1 MIHSNVSPDADDLSG
16 AGSLQETFPSSEI
29 TNTTSDYLIVTL
41 LATGLAAIKA
51 NQVQRDADRGVIS
64 TRRLS
69 RSDLLP
75 APWRAG
81 FARLWWRF
89 QQAGLTAP
97 EDDLTLFELCR
108 TPFVE
113 WDVQLELSATDREAS
128 LLDGDELSELAREAA
143 KLGVRDVE
151 ADFVE
156 EQSFA
161 VLKAV
166 AAMNAT
172 TDDQV
177 QANYELLRRFLIDH
191 TVISDKQ
198 VRELMRRFP
207 APGANG
213 QPYVQSLIDTAYER
227 HHSPTPTV
235 TVRCCDG
242 CGNPLPVDGARCGT
256 AGCAGAPATREL
268 RVFDAY
274 FAQHRGVRRYI
285 HDAGLLE
292 VRLHDTL
299 RAALPEHVVFLQPW
313 PGRDAFDLL
322 VAFLDPADPDP
333 RRPVEVWG
341 ADGKD
346 HASPSLLAIGFRWKH
361 HPRCDRRFLVL
372 PMHRARQLGYVR
384 DLETEL
390 EGRDRGVKVINEEE
404 FVRLVIA
411 RAQQIGGGA

>member
-1 MIHSNVSPDADDLSG
+1 VTASDVMSEAADHGG
-16 AGSLQETFPSSEI
+16 AGSLQETFSPSGP
-29 TNTTSDYLIVTL
+29 TNTTGDYLIVTL
-41 LATGLAAIKA
+41 LSTGLAEIKA
-51 NQVQRDADRGVIS
+51 NEDQRVADRGVVR
-64 TRRLS
+64 TRQLS
-69 RSDLLP
+69 RSELLP

-81 FARLWWRF
+81 FTRLWWRF
-89 QQAGLTAP
+89 RQAGLAPP

-113 WDVQLELSATDREAS
+113 WDLPLELSDTDREAS
-128 LLDGDELSELAREAA
+128 LLDEDELSELAREAA
-143 KLGVRDVE
+143 KLSVRDAE

-161 VLKAV
+161 ALKAV
-166 AAMNAT
+166 AAINAT
-172 TDDQV
+172 TDEQA

-198 VRELMRRFP
+198 VRDLMRRFP
-207 APGANG
+207 APGASG
-213 QPYVQSLIDTAYER
+213 QPYVQTLIDTAYER
-227 HHSPTPTV
+227 HHSPAPTV
-235 TVRCCDG
+235 TVRCCGG
-242 CGNPLPVDGARCGT
+242 CGNPLAVDSTTCGT
-256 AGCAGAPATREL
+256 AGCAGTATTREL

-274 FAQHRGVRRYI
+274 FVQHRGVRRYI

-292 VRLHDTL
+292 VRLYDTL
-299 RAALPEHVVFLQPW
+299 RAELSERVVFLQPW

-346 HASPSLLAIGFRWKH
+346 HASPNLLAIGFRWKH
-361 HPRCDRRFLVL
+361 NPRCDRRFLVL
-372 PMHRARQLGYVR
+372 PMHRVRQLGYVR

-390 EGRDRGVKVINEEE
+390 EGRDNGVQVIDEEE
-404 FVRLVIA
+404 FVRRVIA
-411 RAQQIGGGA
+411 RARQIGGGA